1 MNDLTMRMLLRVTIN
16 FKDIGKFTGRD
27 NLYGEEY
34 TGNHIAI
41 FECELKA
48 PPQMALVDHTYNQ
61 YIDAYR
67 VNFRN
72 WKIVDIDNFME
83 GNHFFSE
90 LKEESVWK
98 NQVSQALGGNKT
110 EVWKEQEA
118 KSPLF
123 DREVLTPELNR
134 IVDQIQM
141 IDTKSNMQM
150 SPLHKKREEILQK
163 IEDIK

>member
-1 MNDLTMRMLLRVTIN
+1 MNRFKDIKPATATEQEEETLESLQAKLPTETDIEKIKLEQGMRDITFKLRKQMNDLTMRMLLRVTIN

-27 NLYGEEY
+27 ALYGDEY

-48 PPQMALVDHTYNQ
+48 PPQMSFIDHTYNQ
-61 YIDAYR
+61 YIDAYK

-90 LKEESVWK
+90 LKEEAVW
-98 NQVSQALGGNKT
+98 
-110 EVWKEQEA
+110 
-118 KSPLF
+118 
-123 DREVLTPELNR
+123 
-134 IVDQIQM
+134 
-141 IDTKSNMQM
+141 
-150 SPLHKKREEILQK
+150 
-163 IEDIK
+163 

>member
-1 MNDLTMRMLLRVTIN
+1 
-16 FKDIGKFTGRD
+16 
-27 NLYGEEY
+27 
-34 TGNHIAI
+34 
-41 FECELKA
+41 
-48 PPQMALVDHTYNQ
+48 MALVDHTYNQ

-141 IDTKSNMQM
+141 IDTKSNRQM

-163 IEDIK
+163 IEDLKQAKAKGGKKQKMKAAEPVEEPKVAQASE

>member
-16 FKDIGKFTGRD
+16 FKDIGRFTGKD
-27 NLYGEEY
+27 ELYGSDY

-48 PPQMALVDHTYNQ
+48 PPQMAFVDHTYNQ
-61 YIDAYR
+61 YIDAYK
-67 VNFRN
+67 VNFGN

-90 LKEESVWK
+90 LKEENVWK
-98 NQVSQALGGNKT
+98 SGVTKALGGDKT
-110 EVWKEQEA
+110 KIWKEDEA

-123 DREVLTPELNR
+123 DREVLNPALTK
-134 IVDQIQM
+134 IVDHIQ
-141 IDTKSNMQM
+141 
-150 SPLHKKREEILQK
+150 
-163 IEDIK
+163 

>member
-1 MNDLTMRMLLRVTIN
+1 VTEEETLESLQAQLPTETDIEKIKLEQGMRDVTFKLRKQMNDLTMRMLLRVTIN

-27 NLYGEEY
+27 ALYGDEY

-72 WKIVDIDNFME
+72 WKIVDIDNYME

-90 LKEESVWK
+90 LKEE
-98 NQVSQALGGNKT
+98 
-110 EVWKEQEA
+110 
-118 KSPLF
+118 
-123 DREVLTPELNR
+123 
-134 IVDQIQM
+134 
-141 IDTKSNMQM
+141 
-150 SPLHKKREEILQK
+150 
-163 IEDIK
+163 